1 MAGRLASFKRLSAA
15 ERRALL
21 LAGALL
27 VNAPLLIRLVPLRR
41 LLGLVLPR
49 AGTSLPPERVA
60 RLVTIAARYVPGAHC
75 LPVALV
81 TAWLLARQGL
91 SPTLSIGVARHADRL
106 VAHAWLEC
114 LGRPLPGAAEPG
126 GYTPILAA
134 RVPAS

>member
-1 MAGRLASFKRLSAA
+1 MAGRLASVRGLTRA
-15 ERRALL
+15 EWRALL

-27 VNAPLLIRLVPLRR
+27 VVAPLLIRLVPLPR
-41 LLGLVLPR
+41 LLSPPRRGAGAGLD
-49 AGTSLPPERVA
+49 PERVA
-60 RLVTIAARYVPGAHC
+60 RLVTLAARHVPGAHC

-91 SPTLSIGVARHADRL
+91 SATLRIGVARHAGRL

-114 LGRPLPGAAEPG
+114 LGRPLLDATEPD

-134 RVPAS
+134 RVAAS